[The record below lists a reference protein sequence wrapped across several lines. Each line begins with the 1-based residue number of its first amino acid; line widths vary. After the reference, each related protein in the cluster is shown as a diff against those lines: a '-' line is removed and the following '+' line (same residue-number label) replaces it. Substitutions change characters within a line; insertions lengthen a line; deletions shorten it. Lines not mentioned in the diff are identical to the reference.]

1 MHTWEPWKTGFS
13 HTRQQWGFIQ
23 FGRFFSFALK
33 ESTPKIYWFE
43 DKKTLHFKD
52 LRWTSNHSSQD
63 LHDAGILFPPHGWGG
78 SDFEFPPQTPPEWGG
93 WESFPPRPLQN
104 GGEITWIFLQNTP
117 IYQNFRRLRRAP
129 TQYNYAKSIFF
140 AACGGENYLF
150 TISGSKS
157 GRLRRNTTTILRQLK
172 ILWWNWRKV
181 TVNAADAPILNCFD
195 NKIMFMMQY
204 NNYLTSIKHA
214 IVELT

>member
-1 MHTWEPWKTGFS
+1 MSNQG
-13 HTRQQWGFIQ
+13 
-23 FGRFFSFALK
+23 SF
-33 ESTPKIYWFE
+33 
-43 DKKTLHFKD
+43 
-52 LRWTSNHSSQD
+52 
-63 LHDAGILFPPHGWGG
+63 FPPHGWGG

-93 WESFPPRPLQN
+93 WENFPPRPLQN

-157 GRLRRNTTTILRQLK
+157 GRLRRNTTSILRQLK
-172 ILWWNWRKV
+172 MLWWNWRKV
-181 TVNAADAPILNCFD
+181 TVNVADNCFD
-195 NKIMFMMQY
+195 NKCLWCNTTTILRQSNMLLSNWRKVIVKRRRHARFWI
-204 NNYLTSIKHA
+204 TIKNT
-214 IVELT
+214 IPK